1 MELKSTEDEIEARHL
16 IKLVLNRIAAC
27 RCILMCVC
35 VCVFDG
41 LGEPKAKLSI
51 SLIEP
56 IVPETIQRDFTGRSL
71 NANSIICDDI
81 DNQRKTSEKVHS
93 VTGFN

>member
-27 RCILMCVC
+27 RCVC
-35 VCVFDG
+35 DG